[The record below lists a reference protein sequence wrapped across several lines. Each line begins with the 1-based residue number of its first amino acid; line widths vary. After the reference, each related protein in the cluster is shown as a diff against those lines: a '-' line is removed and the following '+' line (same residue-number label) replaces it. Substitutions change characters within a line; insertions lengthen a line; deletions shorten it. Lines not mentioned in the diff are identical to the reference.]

1 MYNVCTL
8 TTKISEKL
16 KYNSSNLDTTT
27 SINFIFCTTL
37 KQEYNKEVKG
47 CMVLKFQARI
57 HSSQIHIKHIIHYF
71 IVQMLLENI
80 GFIGIRLSPFLLQG

>member
-1 MYNVCTL
+1 MYVHL
-8 TTKISEKL
+8 LQKYREKL
-16 KYNSSNLDTTT
+16 NYILSNQDTTT
-27 SINFIFCTTL
+27 SIKIFCTTL
-37 KQEYNKEVKG
+37 KQDYNKEVKG

-57 HSSQIHIKHIIHYF
+57 HSSRIHVRHIIHYF